1 MKTTWQDIFNAFKQK
16 YPRLSLTAVSY
27 RPCDFMTIEVFL
39 SDGQRVLYSG
49 FGGQAKVIS

>member
-1 MKTTWQDIFNAFKQK
+1 VKTTWQDIFNAFKQK